1 MLIIKKIFLSIL
13 ISIVVIVIA
22 IIGYA
27 GKFYFDV
34 KETANES
41 YEVVDHESKTTKK
54 SGEPFSILLLG
65 TDSGDLGRSGQGRTD
80 TMIVATVNPNKETTT
95 LVSIPRDTFTDIIGY
110 GKKDKI
116 NHAYAYGGVP
126 MAISTTENLLDIS
139 IDYYAQINL
148 KGIQELID
156 FIGGV
161 DVSNAFSFNYEG
173 TDFPIGKLH
182 LDGKKALKYCRMR
195 YDDPNGDYGRQ
206 DRQRQVL
213 TSILNK
219 LKSLNTLTNYNEIL
233 KIIGE
238 NMKTDISWEMIQTIF
253 KHYRPAL
260 KDVESDQLKG
270 TGFIGDGTT
279 GEQGISYQKI
289 EDRELTRIQNE
300 LKNQLKSV
308 GQK

>member
-1 MLIIKKIFLSIL
+1 
-13 ISIVVIVIA
+13 
-22 IIGYA
+22 
-27 GKFYFDV
+27 
-34 KETANES
+34 
-41 YEVVDHESKTTKK
+41 
-54 SGEPFSILLLG
+54 
-65 TDSGDLGRSGQGRTD
+65 
-80 TMIVATVNPNKETTT
+80 
-95 LVSIPRDTFTDIIGY
+95 
-110 GKKDKI
+110 
-116 NHAYAYGGVP
+116 
-126 MAISTTENLLDIS
+126 
-139 IDYYAQINL
+139 
-148 KGIQELID
+148 QELID

-260 KDVESDQLKG
+260 KDVESDQLEG
-270 TGFIGDGTT
+270 SGFIGDGTT

>member
-1 MLIIKKIFLSIL
+1 MSIMKKIFLSIL
-13 ISIVVIVIA
+13 VSSLIVIIA
-22 IIGYA
+22 IIGYV
-27 GKFYFDV
+27 GKIYLDV
-34 KETANES
+34 RETANES
-41 YEVVDHESKTTKK
+41 YEVVDREVKTTKK

-65 TDSGDLGRSGQGRTD
+65 TDGGDLGRTDQGRSD

-95 LVSIPRDTFTDIIGY
+95 LVSIPRDTLTDIIGY

-126 MAISTTENLLDIS
+126 MAIDTTENLLDIS

-148 KGIQELID
+148 KGIKELID

-161 DVSNAFSFNYEG
+161 DVNNSFSFNYED
-173 TDFPIGKLH
+173 TNFPIGKLH
-182 LDGKKALKYCRMR
+182 LDGEKALKYCRMR

-206 DRQRQVL
+206 ARQRQVL

-219 LKSLNTLTNYNEIL
+219 LKSLNTLTNYNGIL

-238 NMKTDISWEMIQTIF
+238 NMKTDISWEMIQAIF
-253 KHYRPAL
+253 KHYRSAL
-260 KDVESDQLKG
+260 KNVESDQLEG
-270 TGFIGDGTT
+270 IEYIGDGTI

-289 EDRELTRIQNE
+289 EDKELTRIQNE
-300 LKNQLKSV
+300 LKKQLN
-308 GQK
+308 

>member
-1 MLIIKKIFLSIL
+1 MLSMKKIFLSIL
-13 ISIVVIVIA
+13 VSIFIIVIA
-22 IIGYA
+22 IIGYV
-27 GKFYFDV
+27 GKIYFDV

-41 YEVVDHESKTTKK
+41 YEVVDREVKTTKK

-65 TDSGDLGRSGQGRTD
+65 TDSGDLGRSDQGRSD
-80 TMIVATVNPNKETTT
+80 TMIVATVNPDKETTT
-95 LVSIPRDTFTDIIGY
+95 LVSIPRDTLTDIIGY

-126 MAISTTENLLDIS
+126 MAIATTENLLDIS

-148 KGIQELID
+148 KGIKELID

-161 DVSNAFSFNYEG
+161 DVNNSFSFNYEG
-173 TDFPIGKLH
+173 TNFPIGKLH
-182 LDGKKALKYCRMR
+182 LDGEKALKYCRMR

-213 TSILNK
+213 TSILNE

-260 KDVESDQLKG
+260 KEVESDQLKG
-270 TGFIGDGTT
+270 TEFIGDGTT
-279 GEQGISYQKI
+279 GEKGISYQKI
-289 EDRELTRIQNE
+289 EDEELTRIQNE
-300 LKNQLKSV
+300 LKNQLK
-308 GQK
+308 

>member
-1 MLIIKKIFLSIL
+1 MKKIFLSIL
-13 ISIVVIVIA
+13 VTLFIIVIA

-34 KETANES
+34 KETAKES
-41 YEVVDHESKTTKK
+41 YEVADREFKITKK
-54 SGEPFSILLLG
+54 SGEPFSVLLLG
-65 TDSGDLGRSGQGRTD
+65 TDSGDIVRSGQGRTD
-80 TMIVATVNPNKETTT
+80 TMIVVTVNPDKETTT
-95 LVSIPRDTFTDIIGY
+95 LVNISRDTFTDIIGY

-139 IDYYAQINL
+139 IDYYVQTNL
-148 KGIQELID
+148 KGIKELVN
-156 FIGGV
+156 FVGGV
-161 DVSNAFSFNYEG
+161 DVNNSFSFNYED
-173 TDFPIGKLH
+173 TNFPIGKLY
-182 LDGKKALKYCRMR
+182 LDGEKALKYCRMR

-206 DRQRQVL
+206 NRQIKVL

-219 LKSLNTLTNYNEIL
+219 LKSLNTLRNYKGML
-233 KIIGE
+233 KIFGE

-253 KHYRPAL
+253 KHYRPVL
-260 KDVESDQLKG
+260 KVVKSDQLQG
-270 TGFIGDGTT
+270 TEFIGNGTT

-300 LKNQLKSV
+300 LKNQLK
-308 GQK
+308 

>member
-1 MLIIKKIFLSIL
+1 MSIMKKIFLSIL
-13 ISIVVIVIA
+13 ISSLIIIIA

-27 GKFYFDV
+27 GKIYLDV
-34 KETANES
+34 RETANET
-41 YEVVDHESKTTKK
+41 YEAIDRESQTSQK
-54 SGEPFSILLLG
+54 SGQPFSILLLG
-65 TDSGDLGRSGQGRTD
+65 TDSGDLGRTDQGRTD
-80 TMIVATVNPNKETTT
+80 TIMVATVNPDKETTT

-126 MAISTTENLLDIS
+126 MAIATAENLLDIS

-148 KGIQELID
+148 KGIKELVD

-161 DVSNAFSFNYEG
+161 DVNNPFSFTYEG
-173 TDFPIGKLH
+173 TNFPIGKLH
-182 LDGKKALKYCRMR
+182 LDGEKALKYCRMR

-206 DRQRQVL
+206 ARQRQVL

-219 LKSLNTLTNYNEIL
+219 LKSLNILTDYNKIL

-238 NMKTDISWEMIQTIF
+238 NMKTDISWEMLQTIF
-253 KHYRPAL
+253 KHYRSAL
-260 KDVESDQLKG
+260 KNVESDQLEG
-270 TGFIGDGTT
+270 IEFIGDGTI

-289 EDRELTRIQNE
+289 EDKELTRIQNE
-300 LKNQLKSV
+300 LKNQLK
-308 GQK
+308 